1 MSIGKIKKLIYFSI
15 CDIILKKKGGE
26 PVNKSLKAAS
36 VFMYACAA
44 VMTVAYFYL
53 DITVTLRAHVR
64 LVMLALICALG
75 YFAGLLFAK
84 KEPKESAER
93 IMKAT
98 FFAFFLLYVH
108 LLLTLVLFDK
118 YFGRNGF
125 SALLNIT
132 WEELVL
138 HIKESTNLIPFKSL
152 VCFFDGIVDGS
163 VSIRAFVVNIFVN
176 IAAFVQFAFF
186 MPLLFKKMRSLN
198 SFLIFILSTVCE
210 VEILQLL
217 LFTGLCDID
226 DLILNSL
233 GACAAYA
240 LLHTKFLKPIV
251 EKITLIKY

>member
-1 MSIGKIKKLIYFSI
+1 M
-15 CDIILKKKGGE
+15 
-26 PVNKSLKAAS
+26 NKSIKAAS
-36 VFMYACAA
+36 YFMYACAA
-44 VMTVAYFYL
+44 VMIAIYFYL

-64 LVMLALICALG
+64 LVLLALICALG
-75 YFAGLLFAK
+75 YFAGLLLAK

-98 FFAFFLLYVH
+98 FFVFFILYIH
-108 LLLTLVLFDK
+108 LLLTLVLFDE

-132 WEELVL
+132 WEELGA

-152 VCFFDGIVDGS
+152 VCFFDGIADGS
-163 VSIRAFVVNIFVN
+163 VSIRAFVINIFGN
-176 IAAFVQFAFF
+176 IAAFVPFAFF
-186 MPLLFKKMRSLN
+186 VPLLFKKVRSLGR
-198 SFLIFILSTVCE
+198 FLIFIVCTVCTL
-210 VEILQLL
+210 EIMQLL

-240 LLHTKFLKPIV
+240 LLHTKFIKQIV

>member
-1 MSIGKIKKLIYFSI
+1 M
-15 CDIILKKKGGE
+15 
-26 PVNKSLKAAS
+26 NKSLKAAS

-64 LVMLALICALG
+64 LAMLGVICALG
-75 YFAGLLFAK
+75 YFAGLLLAK
-84 KEPKESAER
+84 KAPKESAEK

-132 WEELVL
+132 WEELGL
-138 HIKESTNLIPFKSL
+138 HIKESLNLIPFKSL
-152 VCFFDGIVDGS
+152 ICFFEGIADGP
-163 VSIRAFVVNIFVN
+163 VSIRAFVINIFGN
-176 IAAFVQFAFF
+176 IAAFIPFAFF
-186 MPLLFKKMRSLN
+186 VPLLFKKIRSLK
-198 SFLIFILSTVCE
+198 SFLIFIVCTVCT

-226 DLILNSL
+226 DLILNSG
-233 GACAAYA
+233 GATVAYA
-240 LLHTKFLKPIV
+240 LLHTRFIKPIV